1 MLKKGIFTFSVTV
14 YGLAVMLNG
23 CKKSDPIAENS
34 TDQMLYDLAKTT
46 IGFKWYKNSDQQLEK
61 SSGSAHS
68 YPLLRTRY
76 NAIAAVNLD
85 NQGKI
90 IEGKTFK
97 EGSLIVKELSKNAS
111 TIERYAILYKN
122 ASSPD
127 ADAKGWVWGYINGNQ
142 TVADAASNKG
152 RSCTGCHSQSGNIDY
167 MLMNKFFP

>member
-23 CKKSDPIAENS
+23 CKKSDPIAETS

-111 TIERYAILYKN
+111 TIERYAIL
-122 ASSPD
+122 
-127 ADAKGWVWGYINGNQ
+127 
-142 TVADAASNKG
+142 
-152 RSCTGCHSQSGNIDY
+152 
-167 MLMNKFFP
+167 